1 LAPYTSAAG
10 FVELTHYYRPDG
22 VPREQQPWLFIDG
35 GADVVLRGDSTSER
49 QSLVECKLKTMGAK
63 IGASHSPLL
72 RLAGRR
78 GPRAFV
84 RSDPGAKPEAFILAA
99 QTR

>member
-1 LAPYTSAAG
+1 MTG
-10 FVELTHYYRPDG
+10 
-22 VPREQQPWLFIDG
+22 QIIFIDG

-84 RSDPGAKPEAFILAA
+84 RSDPGAKPEAFILAT

>member
-1 LAPYTSAAG
+1 MPT
-10 FVELTHYYRPDG
+10 
-22 VPREQQPWLFIDG
+22 G
-35 GADVVLRGDSTSER
+35 GADVVLRGNSTYER

-72 RLAGRR
+72 RLVRR

-84 RSDPGAKPEAFILAA
+84 RSDPGAKPEAFILAT
-99 QTR
+99 QTP

>member
-1 LAPYTSAAG
+1 MTG
-10 FVELTHYYRPDG
+10 QTI
-22 VPREQQPWLFIDG
+22 FIDG

-49 QSLVECKLKTMGAK
+49 QNLVECKLKTMGTES
-63 IGASHSPLL
+63 GAGHERSPLL

-84 RSDPGAKPEAFILAA
+84 RSDPGAKPEAFILAT

>member
-1 LAPYTSAAG
+1 MTDQ
-10 FVELTHYYRPDG
+10 TI
-22 VPREQQPWLFIDG
+22 FIDG

-49 QSLVECKLKTMGAK
+49 QSLVECKPKTMG
-63 IGASHSPLL
+63 GL
-72 RLAGRR
+72 RDRR

-84 RSDPGAKPEAFILAA
+84 RSDPGAKPEAFILAT

>member
-1 LAPYTSAAG
+1 
-10 FVELTHYYRPDG
+10 

-63 IGASHSPLL
+63 IGASHY
-72 RLAGRR
+72 

-84 RSDPGAKPEAFILAA
+84 RSDPGAKPEAFILAT

>member
-1 LAPYTSAAG
+1 MTDQ
-10 FVELTHYYRPDG
+10 TI
-22 VPREQQPWLFIDG
+22 FIDG

-84 RSDPGAKPEAFILAA
+84 RSDPGA
-99 QTR
+99 

>member
-1 LAPYTSAAG
+1 
-10 FVELTHYYRPDG
+10 VLT
-22 VPREQQPWLFIDG
+22 G
-35 GADVVLRGDSTSER
+35 GADVVLRGNSTSER

-84 RSDPGAKPEAFILAA
+84 RSDPGAKPEAFILDRRLFSARGA
-99 QTR
+99 RHVRPCGRPPTRVRDCAKSCGLWD